1 MTSSLDTLIFTA
13 ICLLLGTENT
23 DFIFYET
30 DPYWWA
36 LRLWTRRN

>member
-1 MTSSLDTLIFTA
+1 MPTLNDLLFTA
-13 ICLLLGTENT
+13 MCLLLGKEDA
-23 DFIFYET
+23 DFTFYET